1 MKKLLL
7 VLTIQSL
14 LMSCTTS
21 MSPVQFSNTF
31 PALTNS
37 FYYNQNQ
44 ANEAII
50 NDKCKIIVSDRSYN
64 ALMGLSVKSD
74 MKDAAKGVDDWVKID
89 GGNAFILNNYKWV
102 TLDINRATQL
112 EIDFD
117 TMKCQ

>member
-1 MKKLLL
+1 MKKLIL
-7 VLTIQSL
+7 VLIFQSL

-21 MSPVQFSNTF
+21 MSPVQFSSTF
-31 PALTNS
+31 PTLTNS

-44 ANEAII
+44 ANEAIK
-50 NDKCKIIVSDRSYN
+50 NDKCKIIVSDRNYT
-64 ALMGLSVKSD
+64 APMGLSVKGD
-74 MKDAAKGVDDWVKID
+74 MKYAAKGVDDWVKID

-102 TLDINRATQL
+102 TLDINGATQL